1 MESVWKG
8 YCAQPLVVLYY
19 SGMVRN
25 VAIGALMLFTVVVP
39 TASIMS
45 MNAMMDHS
53 TPHVCSLSLAMQS
66 ACLGD
71 NVMQLIVHHLSF
83 ALSLNNVPL
92 AAGASGLF
100 LFFVAVA
107 VLTPW
112 TVPRDYR
119 YIRTRVAHWRDAP
132 LLLAIALRT
141 LRRWFARHL
150 SSCGDNAFSRARA
163 VTG

>member
-1 MESVWKG
+1 MWKE
-8 YCAQPLVVLYY
+8 YCTQLLMVLHC

-53 TPHVCSLSLAMQS
+53 TPHVCTLSLAMQS

-71 NVMQLIVHHLSF
+71 NVMQIIVHHLSF
-83 ALSLNNVPL
+83 ALSLNSVPL
-92 AAGASGLF
+92 AAGAAGLF
-100 LFFVAVA
+100 LFFVAIA

-112 TVPRDYR
+112 VVPRGYR
-119 YIRTRVAHWRDAP
+119 YIRTRVVHWRDAP
-132 LLLAIALRT
+132 LLLATALKT
-141 LRRWFARHL
+141 FRRWFARHL
-150 SSCGDNAFSRARA
+150 SSGDDSAFLWARA
-163 VTG
+163 VAG

>member
-1 MESVWKG
+1 M
-8 YCAQPLVVLYY
+8 L
-19 SGMVRN
+19 RN
-25 VAIGALMLFTVVVP
+25 VAVGALMLFTVVVP

-53 TPHVCSLSLAMQS
+53 APHVCTLSLAMQS
-66 ACLGD
+66 TCLGD

-92 AAGASGLF
+92 AAGADGFL

-112 TVPRDYR
+112 AVPRDYR
-119 YIRTRVAHWRDAP
+119 YIRTRVVHWRDAP
-132 LLLAIALRT
+132 LLLAIALRA
-141 LRRWFARHL
+141 LRRWFARHI
-150 SSCGDNAFSRARA
+150 SSGDYNAFSWARA